1 MGNATNCEAGDDCR
15 QHIEEFCESMEKDY
29 IVNAGLSIYL
39 EGKAVLWLVA
49 FSMIADFTIAALI
62 YFNKDLHVH
71 PMRLFM
77 LASMCEASYA

>member
-1 MGNATNCEAGDDCR
+1 
-15 QHIEEFCESMEKDY
+15 MEKDY
-29 IVNAGLSIYL
+29 IVNGGLPIYL
-39 EGKAVLWLVA
+39 EGDAVLWLVA
-49 FSMIADFTIAALI
+49 ISMIADFTIGALI